1 MTVVLHLSSGEDY
14 LIMDETLDV
23 IVERIQEAVNEFGID
38 NSFLSFEDEKVLIMI
53 RHIVKMTQH

>member
-23 IVERIQEAVNEFGID
+23 IVKRIQEAVNEFGID